1 MIKNLDLKN
10 LLIYSH
16 WLLVLWKMV
25 CIFVSFDNAF
35 KTTLKRETFN
45 FYLKE
50 FISFLKLKDKP
61 VFQYFHRIMEESW
74 KCFNTTLL
82 LTVMA
87 VFCFVFFFRCWIVKV
102 ITFQE
107 LMIMCMIIKKK
118 KISKLCYV
126 YAI

>member
-87 VFCFVFFFRCWIVKV
+87 VVCFVFFPM
-102 ITFQE
+102 
-107 LMIMCMIIKKK
+107 LD
-118 KISKLCYV
+118 SKSNYIPGADDYV
-126 YAI
+126 YDNQKEKNLVVTQTSRWS